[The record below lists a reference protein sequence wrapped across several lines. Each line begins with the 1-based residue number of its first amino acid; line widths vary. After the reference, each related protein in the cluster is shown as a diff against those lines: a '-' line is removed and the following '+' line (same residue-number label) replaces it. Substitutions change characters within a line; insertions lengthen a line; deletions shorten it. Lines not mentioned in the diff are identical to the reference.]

1 VVDTILKHSKDPHA
15 KFLALQILDEAIN
28 TRWKI
33 LPEEQKQGIKGVI
46 IHLVNQMVEDEA
58 SSSSQQNVITKLNS
72 TLVSIVK
79 QEWTVT
85 WNSFISEMCNSATES
100 QNKCENTLNILK
112 LLSEEVFDF
121 SKSTLIRNQAQE
133 LKQAMTTEF
142 GAIFE
147 LCNFVITNAIQAPET
162 IKQSLIR

>member
-1 VVDTILKHSKDPHA
+1 
-15 KFLALQILDEAIN
+15 
-28 TRWKI
+28 
-33 LPEEQKQGIKGVI
+33 
-46 IHLVNQMVEDEA
+46 MVEDEA